1 MEKSVSNKSAQS
13 TVKSAQS
20 AINKWA
26 LPVLT
31 QLADGKFH
39 SGEALASHFGVTR
52 ATIFNAIH
60 ELEGLGLRVFAVT
73 GKGYRLPQPIQL
85 LNQAEILQAMG
96 EHQGRFHLQVLDA
109 VDSTNRY
116 LMQASAKGVAHAT
129 CAVAHIQTQGR
140 GRRGRSWVSQLGA
153 SLTFSVLWRFN
164 VGAAA
169 LAGLSLAVGLALL
182 RAMHQLGANQVRLK
196 WPNDLV
202 VVAEDGHLQKLA
214 GILIELQ
221 GDMEGPSAA
230 VIGVGINLNLP
241 HDLQKQI
248 DQSVTDVSRLCGQ
261 PANPNQVLAEV
272 LVQLSQ
278 VLATFETGGFAELK
292 HAWSAMHALHLAPV
306 NVLMPDAS
314 QIAGRVVDVT
324 DDGNLLLETAQ
335 GVQRFSA
342 GEISLRRAV

>member
-1 MEKSVSNKSAQS
+1 MSSHLDKTVSNNS
-13 TVKSAQS
+13 TVS
-20 AINKWA
+20 KWV
-26 LPVLT
+26 LPVLM

-39 SGEALASHFGVTR
+39 SGEALASYFGVTR
-52 ATIFNAIH
+52 GTIFNTIH
-60 ELEGLGLRVFAVT
+60 EIQGLGLRVFAVT
-73 GKGYRLPQPIQL
+73 RRGYRLPQPIQL
-85 LNQAEILQAMG
+85 LNQADILQALG

-116 LMQASAKGVAHAT
+116 LMQANAKGVAHAS

-140 GRRGRSWVSQLGA
+140 GRRGRTWVSQLGA

-164 VGAAA
+164 MGAAA

-182 RAMHQLGANQVRLK
+182 RALHQLGANQVRLK

-202 VVAEDGHLQKLA
+202 VVADDGHLQKLA

-221 GDMEGPSAA
+221 GDMEGPTAA

-241 HDLQKQI
+241 FDLQKNI
-248 DQSVTDVSRLCGQ
+248 DQSVTDVSVLCGQ
-261 PANPNQVLAEV
+261 PANPNQVLAAV
-272 LVQLSQ
+272 LVHIAQ
-278 VLATFETGGFAELK
+278 VLAVFEKDGFSALK
-292 HAWSAMHALHLAPV
+292 QEWSAMHALHLAPV

-324 DDGNLLLETAQ
+324 DDGNLLLETTQ

-342 GEISLRRAV
+342 GEISLRRAG